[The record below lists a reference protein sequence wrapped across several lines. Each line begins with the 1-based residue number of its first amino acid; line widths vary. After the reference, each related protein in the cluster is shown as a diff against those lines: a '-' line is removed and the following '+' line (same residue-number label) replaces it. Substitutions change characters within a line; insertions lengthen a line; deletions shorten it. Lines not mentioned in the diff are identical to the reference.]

1 MNAGSPV
8 PDRTVVDAFKGI
20 LISLIVLGH
29 NTLFFAAC
37 PRCFNVL
44 YNFHVA
50 CFLLLPFILPGGALD
65 GWANLKDRLARYFVP
80 HFLFFFLA
88 CLLYWIFRVSREP
101 AALPDWF
108 GRIAMAVWLSNQED
122 YKSACGF
129 GLFWFLPALFAM
141 VVLLGA
147 YRGAGLKTRMLL
159 LGGAALAHGLM
170 GLAPKGS
177 LALVPWTLDLVL
189 FLFPLGAMVAA
200 LWNRFGGRIWF
211 HVICLAVFV
220 ACMSVSVRTNSYGIT
235 NGERLLAIDRPVAL
249 LFHDVYLVAAFFG
262 LLGLAWPLRST
273 LFAFVGRR
281 SLFIFLAH
289 AFVWQFIVQAGLAGL
304 IVAWTLSV
312 WLAVAVSF
320 VLTLSAA
327 LGVCLLIEQRQRLY
341 RLIFPRTWPDWKS
354 AAGV

>member
-1 MNAGSPV
+1 
-8 PDRTVVDAFKGI
+8 
-20 LISLIVLGH
+20 
-29 NTLFFAAC
+29 
-37 PRCFNVL
+37 
-44 YNFHVA
+44 
-50 CFLLLPFILPGGALD
+50 
-65 GWANLKDRLARYFVP
+65 
-80 HFLFFFLA
+80 
-88 CLLYWIFRVSREP
+88 
-101 AALPDWF
+101 
-108 GRIAMAVWLSNQED
+108 
-122 YKSACGF
+122 
-129 GLFWFLPALFAM
+129 M
-141 VVLLGA
+141 V
-147 YRGAGLKTRMLL
+147 LL
-159 LGGAALAHGLM
+159 LGIYSKMGSRARVVVLGGTLLVHGLV
-170 GLAPKGS
+170 GLAPKDVV
-177 LALVPWTLDLVL
+177 ALIPWTLDLVL
-189 FLFPLGAMVAA
+189 FLFPLGVAVAA
-200 LWNRFGGRIWF
+200 LWNWFGGRVWF
-211 HVICLAVFV
+211 HAGCLAVFV
-220 ACMSVSVRTNSYGIT
+220 ACMYASVRTNSYGIT